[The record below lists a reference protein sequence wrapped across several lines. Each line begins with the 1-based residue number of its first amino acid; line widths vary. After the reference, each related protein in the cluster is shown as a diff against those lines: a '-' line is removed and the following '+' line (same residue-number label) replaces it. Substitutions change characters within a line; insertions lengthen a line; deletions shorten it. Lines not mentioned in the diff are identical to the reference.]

1 MSHNFSLCDI
11 YWGLQ
16 NYKNISTYDFK
27 MQIFYIQ
34 FLPFCILKEY
44 LYQWITLIAE

>member
-16 NYKNISTYDFK
+16 NYKNIKKRVFISMDYSNSRVN
-27 MQIFYIQ
+27 
-34 FLPFCILKEY
+34 ILNC
-44 LYQWITLIAE
+44 